1 MRVLFPLD
9 GSERGYAA
17 MEGALD
23 LLQAQTV
30 QATLLVVLS
39 DFKGAPPEMVQEFEE
54 DTEDEVF
61 PTEDSAAVVL
71 KQAAQ
76 RVRRKG
82 LEMRLKVAKGNIV
95 KEISA
100 ESASHDLLVLHSA
113 RPAQRFRLRSRRTKA
128 IVRAAKCNV
137 LLMQAY

>member
-17 MEGALD
+17 MEAALD
-23 LLQAQTV
+23 LLQAGSV

-39 DFKGAPPEMVQEFEE
+39 DFQGAPPEVVQEFEE
-54 DTEDEVF
+54 DTEDEIF
-61 PTEDSAAVVL
+61 PTEDSAGVVL
-71 KQAAQ
+71 RQATQ

-82 LEMRLKVAKGNIV
+82 LEMRLKVAKGNVV
-95 KEISA
+95 KEIAS
-100 ESASHDLLVLHSA
+100 ESANHDLLVLHSTRA
-113 RPAQRFRLRSRRTKA
+113 AQRFRLRSRRTKA